1 MEQIIS
7 DVKLGNT
14 KQNIN
19 ILRLLR
25 RIPILLLLGDI
36 LGLLLC
42 LEITLWSALGES
54 VDILNPIAIGFILLV
69 LTGMYL
75 ANAYNPESQIAGLRT
90 PARIFICHLVIAG
103 IIAALIYLSGRW
115 EQNAILARNIWL
127 PSLGLFTVW
136 TVSARMMAVAWMR
149 SHAEQTRWL
158 ILGAGDNSIKFVENF
173 LQKNPYGKLVI
184 LVEDRK
190 EAVDK
195 QSISQLEDNRLHI
208 NNLSE
213 LHLWSQKSWSGVIV
227 GSEIKLSDDLVKS
240 LMEVR
245 LQGIP
250 VYRLPE
256 FCETLWYKLPS
267 SFLQDTWFAFS
278 QGFNLVNSPLQLKL
292 KKFIDKLAAGLLL
305 LILSP
310 LMLLVALLI
319 KLDSPGPVFYSQSR
333 TGINCQL
340 FKVHKFRSMYQDAE
354 KRGAQWASQ
363 KDPRITRV
371 GYWIRILR
379 IDELP
384 QIWNV
389 LKGEMSL
396 IGPRPERPE
405 FDVKLKQE
413 IPYYDVRYLVKPGI
427 TGWAQVMYPYGA
439 SVEDAYEKL
448 SYDLYYIKNY
458 SLLLDLAIFFKTIR
472 VVLLGKGR

>member
-1 MEQIIS
+1 MQQIYSGINL
-7 DVKLGNT
+7 DGN
-14 KQNIN
+14 KQNAN
-19 ILRLLR
+19 ILKMLR
-25 RIPILLLLGDI
+25 RIPILLFSGDI
-36 LGLLLC
+36 LGLLIC
-42 LEITLWSALGES
+42 INITLWLTLGEPINLL
-54 VDILNPIAIGFILLV
+54 DPILAGSILLII
-69 LTGMYL
+69 TGMYL
-75 ANAYNPESQIAGLRT
+75 ANTYNPDSQIAGLRT
-90 PARIFICHLVIAG
+90 PARIIVCHLVLAA
-103 IIAALIYLSGRW
+103 IIAAAIYLSGAW
-115 EQNAILARNIWL
+115 EQNVLLTRNVWL
-127 PSLGLFTVW
+127 PSLGLFTLW
-136 TVSARMMAVAWMR
+136 SISTRMTTVAWMR
-149 SHAEQTRWL
+149 SRTQQTRWL
-158 ILGAGDNSIKFVENF
+158 ILGAGDRTVEFVKTF
-173 LQKNPYGKLVI
+173 LQKNPFGKLVI
-184 LVEDRK
+184 LVENKK
-190 EAVDK
+190 EAINK
-195 QSISQLEDNRLHI
+195 ESISQSQGDRLHV

-213 LHLWSQKSWSGVIV
+213 LQFWSKQHWSGVII
-227 GSEIKLSDDLVKS
+227 GSEITLSDELVKNV
-240 LMEVR
+240 MEVR
-245 LQGIP
+245 LQGSP

-256 FCETLWYKLPS
+256 FCEASWYKLPS

-292 KKFIDKLAAGLLL
+292 KKFLDKLVAGILL

-333 TGINCQL
+333 TGINCQP

-354 KRGAQWASQ
+354 KRGAQWAS
-363 KDPRITRV
+363 KRDPRITRI

-389 LKGEMSL
+389 IKGEMSL

-405 FDVKLKQE
+405 FDTKLKQE

-458 SLLLDLAIFFKTIR
+458 SLLLDVAIFFKTIR

>member
-1 MEQIIS
+1 MEKIIS
-7 DVKLGNT
+7 EEKLSNA
-14 KQNIN
+14 KQNTN
-19 ILRLLR
+19 ILQILKQ
-25 RIPILLLLGDI
+25 IPILLLLGDI
-36 LGLLLC
+36 FGLVFC
-42 LEITLWSALGES
+42 IEITLWLTLGELIN
-54 VDILNPIAIGFILLV
+54 VLNPTLIGFVLLV
-69 LTGMYL
+69 VNGMYL
-75 ANAYNPESQIAGLRT
+75 VNAYNPESQIAGLRT
-90 PARIFICHLVIAG
+90 PARIFICNLVVAG
-103 IIAALIYLSGRW
+103 IIAALIYFSETW
-115 EQNAILARNIWL
+115 KQNLILAKNIWL
-127 PSLGLFTVW
+127 PSLGLFTLWAVN
-136 TVSARMMAVAWMR
+136 TRMKAVDWMR
-149 SHAEQTRWL
+149 SHTQQTCWL
-158 ILGAGDNSIKFVENF
+158 ILGTGDNTIKFVENF
-173 LQKNPYGKLVI
+173 LQKNPFGKLVI
-184 LVEDRK
+184 LAKDKKEEVE
-190 EAVDK
+190 K
-195 QSISQLEDNRLHI
+195 QRIPQLEDNRLHI
-208 NNLSE
+208 ESLSE
-213 LHLWSQKSWSGVIV
+213 LHTWSQQPWSGVIV
-227 GSEIKLSDDLVKS
+227 GSEIRLSDDLVKT

-245 LQGIP
+245 LKGSP

-256 FCETLWYKLPS
+256 FCETSWYKLPS

-278 QGFNLVNSPLQLKL
+278 QGFNLVNSPLQLKV
-292 KKFIDKLAAGLLL
+292 KKLIDKLVAGILLSIL
-305 LILSP
+305 LP

-319 KLDSPGPVFYSQSR
+319 KLDSPGPVFYSQYR
-333 TGINCQL
+333 TGINCQP

-354 KRGAQWASQ
+354 KRGAQWAIQ
-363 KDPRITRV
+363 RDPRITRV

-405 FDVKLKQE
+405 FDFKLKQE

-458 SLLLDLAIFFKTIR
+458 SLLLDIAIFFKTIR